1 MGHANVSIFVPHVG
15 CPIQCSFCNQRSI
28 SGQQEAPTPQ
38 QVQQICRQALSLRK
52 GQLADTQLAFF
63 GGSFTAIE
71 RSYMRSLL
79 LAAAPFVGKEGFAG
93 IRISTRPDAID
104 EEILDILREY
114 HVTAIELGVQSMN
127 DRVLKEN
134 RRGHTAE
141 DVVKAAACIRQAGIE
156 LGVQMMTGL
165 YQSTP
170 QDDRE
175 TAEKLAGLHPTT
187 VRIYPTIT
195 IEGTDLA
202 GLYRRGLYRPMGLE
216 ESVELCAG
224 LLLFFEKQD
233 IRVIRLGL
241 HDQPSLERDYVAG
254 PYHPAFR
261 ELCEGRIYLKQA
273 LRQIAV
279 FPPGQALY
287 LFVNPKAVSKMAG
300 QHRCNLGQL
309 QQRNPIKIK
318 PDDTLPLFD
327 VRVERQFG

>member
-15 CPIQCSFCNQRSI
+15 CPNQCSFCNQRSI

-38 QVQQICRQALSLRK
+38 QVQQLCRQALSLRK
-52 GQLADTQLAFF
+52 GQLDDTQIAFF

-71 RSYMRSLL
+71 RDYMRALL
-79 LAAAPFVGKEGFAG
+79 SAAAPFVGEGGFAG
-93 IRISTRPDAID
+93 IRISTRPDAMD
-104 EEILDILREY
+104 EEILDILQQY
-114 HVTAIELGVQSMN
+114 HVTAIELGVQSMS
-127 DRVLKEN
+127 DRILAAN

-141 DVVKAAACIRQAGIE
+141 DVVKAASLIAQTGIE

-175 TAEKLAGLHPTT
+175 TAKKLAALHPAT

-202 GLYRRGLYRPMGLE
+202 GLYRRGLYHPMGLE

-224 LLLFFEKQD
+224 LLLFFEKQR

-241 HDQPSLERDYVAG
+241 HDQPSLEQDYVAG

-261 ELCEGRIYLKQA
+261 ELCEGRIYLRQA
-273 LRQIAV
+273 LQQLSD
-279 FPPGQALY
+279 FPPQVPLN
-287 LFVNPKAVSKMAG
+287 LFVHPKALSRMAG
-300 QHRCNLGQL
+300 QHRCNLRQL
-309 QQRNPIKIK
+309 QQRNPVKIK
-318 PDDTLPLFD
+318 PDDALPLFD
-327 VRVERQFG
+327 VRVERQSK